1 MNINLIYRHPCE
13 LEIESLL
20 GREEP
25 YPDTFTPADCATE
38 RLTRARTGLV
48 HVMNEILPSV
58 GAAARWME
66 VMLLCTE
73 DDDREWIKRRRET
86 CLENV
91 KRPPVKVEEF
101 GDLHKA
107 VTETQHR
114 MGIAQPNGNAFRLNG
129 GKRQR

>member
-1 MNINLIYRHPCE
+1 MKIQPATGSFARNLIYSTKP
-13 LEIESLL
+13 
-20 GREEP
+20 
-25 YPDTFTPADCATE
+25 
-38 RLTRARTGLV
+38 
-48 HVMNEILPSV
+48 
-58 GAAARWME
+58 
-66 VMLLCTE
+66 
-73 DDDREWIKRRRET
+73 REWIKRRRET

-91 KRPPVKVEEF
+91 KRPPVKVEDF